1 MTQVDSKISE
11 STQRLPSRRDFR
23 LLLTA
28 VMVSITGDWLYKL
41 ALPLLILRLTGS
53 ALQTALI
60 YSLEYIPYLIFAP
73 FAGVVSDRYD
83 RRLLMVWADS
93 AASCVV
99 GVLAILAWLDQYHL
113 WLIYPAAL
121 MLSTI
126 TPLYQATFLGMVP
139 NTVPRERLSW
149 ANSRLQAGQSTLDL
163 VGPLLGASA
172 VAVLAARGA
181 LSADAV
187 SFALSA
193 LAVGLMSRSRA
204 QRDRRRDASVLG
216 DLKEA
221 AQFIRTS
228 PPLLWGAVV
237 ASGSSL
243 GLAMVEANMITYLVH
258 IRHQPVAAVGVVF
271 AALGLGSLLGA
282 LLTPKILSR
291 CNPGTIII
299 GCVITGGS
307 GTALLAVQHE
317 FVTIA
322 ATWILV
328 GASTAG
334 FIVTFFTMRH
344 QIVPERLLGRVVI
357 LTRVIAFMMVPIAPI
372 IGGALLSATKSFWPV
387 IAVSSAAQIG
397 VGVAALFTPC
407 RRVAAAAH
415 LSQSQR

>member
-1 MTQVDSKISE
+1 MTQVDSKAADSKGDAR
-11 STQRLPSRRDFR
+11 SLRDFR

-28 VMVSITGDWLYKL
+28 FMVSITGDWLYKL
-41 ALPLLILRLTGS
+41 ALPLLILKLTGS

-60 YSLEYIPYLIFAP
+60 YSLEYVPYLIFAP
-73 FAGVVSDRYD
+73 FAGVISDRYD
-83 RRLLMVWADS
+83 RQRLMVRADS
-93 AASCVV
+93 AAACVV
-99 GVLAILAWLDQYHL
+99 GVLAVLAWLNQYHL
-113 WLIYPAAL
+113 WLIYPAAF

-126 TPLYQATFLGMVP
+126 TPLYQATFLGMLP

-149 ANSRLQAGQSTLDL
+149 ANSRLQAGQGTLDL
-163 VGPLLGASA
+163 VGPVLGASA
-172 VAVLAARGA
+172 VAFLGTRGA
-181 LSADAV
+181 LSADSG

-193 LAVGLMSRSRA
+193 LAVALMARTSA
-204 QRDRRRDASVLG
+204 RRVREGAASIAG
-216 DLKEA
+216 DLREA
-221 AQFIRTS
+221 AQFIRRS
-228 PPLLWGAVV
+228 PALVWGAIV

-258 IRHQPVAAVGVVF
+258 FQHQPVAAVGVVF
-271 AALGLGSLLGA
+271 AALGLGSLVGA

-291 CNPGTIII
+291 FNPGSVII

-334 FIVTFFTMRH
+334 FIVTFYTMRH

-357 LTRVIAFMMVPIAPI
+357 LTRVIAYLMVPIAPI
-372 IGGALLSATKSFWPV
+372 IGGALLSATHEFWPV

-397 VGVAALFTPC
+397 VGLVALCTPF
-407 RRVAAAAH
+407 RKAAAAA
-415 LSQSQR
+415 RDGAC